1 LKASS
6 THYSPRQASYNL
18 KKLRARNLV
27 RWIPKSRRYETVP
40 EGLRAMVAFL
50 VLMDTHYQAIT
61 EQIRDLFQFI
71 GIAA

>member
-1 LKASS
+1 
-6 THYSPRQASYNL
+6 
-18 KKLRARNLV
+18 
-27 RWIPKSRRYETVP
+27 
-40 EGLRAMVAFL
+40 MVAFL